1 MGFTTVSGTVSEKCT
16 GFQAV
21 HATAS
26 EKPAA
31 FTATQAVVAWCLEN
45 AIWEEADYLAVCTV
59 REVMVL
65 PPYFHA
71 GSSDARRAAAGG
83 RNRLRVCETKG
94 FLGDRCVDCSK
105 NADFPGDRPGD
116 RCKTRCFLG
125 DRCFPI

>member
-1 MGFTTVSGTVSEKCT
+1 MHWFSRSPRYGLRETCCFHSDAGGRGLVSR
-16 GFQAV
+16 
-21 HATAS
+21 
-26 EKPAA
+26 
-31 FTATQAVVAWCLEN
+31 N

-71 GSSDARRAAAGG
+71 GTADARRAAASG

-105 NADFPGDRPGD
+105 TADFPGDRPGD
-116 RCKTRCFLG
+116 RCKL
-125 DRCFPI
+125 